1 MANAAFQKT
10 YEFTKEVAIKG
21 FGGSLDQTLNVTYR
35 VPLTEELKA
44 DNDKAFMDK
53 FIVKIDAFDFEG
65 KTYEGA
71 EAFAFVKSS
80 QALAGRVCTYLIN
93 QMNSVISGN

>member
-1 MANAAFQKT
+1 MTSLFQKT
-10 YEFTKEVAIKG
+10 YEFSKEVAIKG
-21 FGGSLDQTLNVTYR
+21 FGNTLDQTLNVTYR

-53 FIVKIDAFDFEG
+53 YIVRIDAFEFDGKKIEG
-65 KTYEGA
+65 Q
-71 EAFAFVKSS
+71 EALELVKSS
-80 QALAGRVCTYLIN
+80 QALAGRVCTYLIQ

>member
-1 MANAAFQKT
+1 MTSTFQKA
-10 YEFTKEVAIKG
+10 YEFSKEVAIKG
-21 FGGSLDQTLNVTYR
+21 FGNTLDQTLNVTYR

-53 FIVKIDAFDFEG
+53 YIVRIDAFEFDGKKIEG
-65 KTYEGA
+65 P
-71 EAFAFVKSS
+71 EALELVKSS
-80 QALAGRVCTYLIN
+80 QALAGRVCTYLIQ

>member
-1 MANAAFQKT
+1 MTSTFQKT
-10 YEFTKEVAIKG
+10 YEFSKEVAIKG
-21 FGGSLDQTLNVTYR
+21 FGNTLDQTLNVTYR

-53 FIVKIDAFDFEG
+53 YIVRIDAFEFDGKKIEG
-65 KTYEGA
+65 Q
-71 EAFAFVKSS
+71 EALELVKSS
-80 QALAGRVCTYLIN
+80 QALAGRVCTYLIQ